1 MTVTQTVQ
9 KPLCKEGELV
19 NHLKGMKH
27 WGLESRRDPGVPIVK
42 SFFLAL
48 LIDQILYYKL
58 HFWPLIVDLVPF
70 VVTSWSLSSEVST
83 SSLLSL
89 P

>member
-27 WGLESRRDPGVPIVK
+27 WGLESRRDPEVPIVK

-48 LIDQILYYKL
+48 LTDPIL
-58 HFWPLIVDLVPF
+58 
-70 VVTSWSLSSEVST
+70 
-83 SSLLSL
+83 
-89 P
+89 